1 MIKWLIIIIMWLLPY
16 SALAQYRI
24 TGRVVNLEDK
34 KPVANA
40 SVFLSNAT
48 AGAKTNDDGTYT
60 IANVRGGQYELV
72 VSMVGYANYRQTIMV
87 NNDISLPD
95 IEIISKAIELREV
108 RIHPDKNWALHY
120 DMFRREFLGE
130 SENAKQCK
138 ILNPKVL
145 DFSYDKTTSEL
156 SASSSDF
163 VDVENKAL
171 GYRVRYLLANFT
183 KNYSKGYLY
192 YEGSAQFENL
202 KGNKSQLKKWQKN
215 RQNTYEGSSM
225 HFLRTIIANQLQQEG
240 FKVLRLTRKPNPEYR
255 GGMNNRYVETLLTTP
270 LEINDFAIR
279 TDKNGIYA
287 LSFKDCLYIM
297 YAKPSVTNGE
307 IKPAPLYTISIA
319 TIGGPYAYFDN
330 NGIIINPQS
339 VTFEGSLGES
349 RLAELLP
356 VDYEPMQ

>member
-1 MIKWLIIIIMWLLPY
+1 MIKWLAIIAWLVPF
-16 SALAQYRI
+16 SALAQYHI
-24 TGRVVNLEDK
+24 TGRVVNLQDK
-34 KPVANA
+34 KPIANA

-72 VSMVGYANYRQTIMV
+72 VSMVGYANYRQSIMV
-87 NNDISLPD
+87 NNDINLPD

-145 DFSYDKTTSEL
+145 DFSYDKVTSEL
-156 SASSSDF
+156 TASSSDF

-171 GYRVRYLLANFT
+171 GYKVRYLLANFT
-183 KNYSKGYLY
+183 KNYSAGYLY
-192 YEGSAQFENL
+192 YDGSALFENL
-202 KGNKSQLKKWQKN
+202 KGNRSQLKKWQKN

-225 HFLRTIIANQLQQEG
+225 HFLRTVIANQLQQEV
-240 FKVLRLTRKPNPEYR
+240 FKVLRLTRKLNPQYR
-255 GGMNNRYVETLLTTP
+255 GGMNNRYTETLVTIP

-287 LSFKDCLYIM
+287 LSFRDCLYIM
-297 YAKPSVTNGE
+297 YAKPPV
-307 IKPAPLYTISIA
+307 IKADTTLPPLYTISIA
-319 TIGGPYAYFDN
+319 TIEGTYAYFDN

-356 VDYEPMQ
+356 VDYEPIN